1 MKKRT
6 SLYIDAELLEKAKR
20 KFNLSQL
27 LEWAIIKALNG
38 ELEELSPALRPCPE
52 GVRGF
57 KSRPPHSFSVLE
69 LFDEFVKHSRFASQ
83 HSFLT

>member
-6 SLYIDAELLEKAKR
+6 SLYIDAELLEKAKK

-38 ELEELSPALRPCPE
+38 EFEELNPAFRVPSR
-52 GVRGF
+52 RG
-57 KSRPPHSFSVLE
+57 SRVQIPPPH
-69 LFDEFVKHSRFASQ
+69 
-83 HSFLT
+83 